1 MTKKEIENKI
11 LAINL
16 KMNNTEEVLD
26 EVFRIGLDNEILN
39 NYNGFDPMETVLRVV
54 NNILNDIEEELNE
67 TETIYKIN

>member
-26 EVFRIGLDNEILN
+26 KVFRIGLDNEILN
-39 NYNGFDPMETVLRVV
+39 NYNGFDPMKTVV
-54 NNILNDIEEELNE
+54 NTVTKALNKEENE
-67 TETIYKIN
+67 WKY